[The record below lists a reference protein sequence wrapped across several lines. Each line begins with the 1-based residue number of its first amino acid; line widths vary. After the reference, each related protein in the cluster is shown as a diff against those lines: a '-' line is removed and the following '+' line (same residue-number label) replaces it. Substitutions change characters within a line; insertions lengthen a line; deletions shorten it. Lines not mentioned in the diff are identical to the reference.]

1 MGGEHTI
8 KEAPLAN
15 ALGLGDANGRLVVGL
30 ERDCLGAP
38 ARRGSELPRCCPEH
52 ICVCEGLGMWC
63 WSSRSISKQLV
74 VTSANQTS
82 ERPRR
87 PDGAIRAGVMLAV
100 AGVELGSVAQ
110 VAPRNWVG
118 RYCSLQFKSN
128 KTIILVKSYMLLKL
142 VVEVLKCTMVLNAH
156 RSGSAPR
163 ESWTN

>member
-30 ERDCLGAP
+30 ERDCLSAP

-52 ICVCEGLGMWC
+52 LFVCGGLEKRC
-63 WSSRSISKQLV
+63 WSSRGISKLV
-74 VTSANQTS
+74 VASANQTS
-82 ERPRR
+82 GRPRR
-87 PDGAIRAGVMLAV
+87 PDVAIRAGVMLAV